1 MQLLQ
6 LGESRLRL
14 EGGAQRVQLLDQP
27 VKLLQPL
34 DCLKGSHPPRVEEE
48 QASGVLTQLVPKA
61 KCCQR
66 WSTLLEAS
74 QDTRQGGR
82 SLNSG

>member
-34 DCLKGSHPPRVEEE
+34 DCLKGCHPLPRVEED
-48 QASGVLTQLVPKA
+48 QAVLTQLMA
-61 KCCQR
+61 EGKCWQS

>member
-6 LGESRLRL
+6 LGESWLGL

-34 DCLKGSHPPRVEEE
+34 DGLKGSHPARVEEE
-48 QASGVLTQLVPKA
+48 QQGVSVLSP
-61 KCCQR
+61 
-66 WSTLLEAS
+66 
-74 QDTRQGGR
+74 
-82 SLNSG
+82 N

>member
-6 LGESRLRL
+6 LGESRLGL

-48 QASGVLTQLVPKA
+48 VILTQLVPKA